1 MENSDTRTSTK
12 NGNVIVHVVQH
23 LAPGG
28 LETLVLEMLRFA
40 KAEDSVFVVSLEGNK
55 TVALRHWSKLL
66 DYRDQ
71 LCFLDK
77 APGFS
82 LTTLRTLKHILKRL
96 NANVV
101 HTHHIGPLLYGGIAT
116 RLLGIK
122 TLIHTEHDAWH
133 LNNQKAARLQ
143 TVLLKSLRPQVVADA
158 EFVADQITNKLGYL
172 RVSTIHNG
180 IDCEKFTNGNQNQ
193 ARERFSLPTDKFIV
207 GTAGRLEAVKGQE
220 ILIKAFSHLP
230 THTHL
235 AIAGNGSQRE
245 LLEAQVRTLG
255 LEDRVTFLGLVSDM
269 PHFYQSLNVFCLP
282 SLQEGFP
289 LSTLEAQACGVPCI
303 ASDVGAVK
311 ETLCPQ
317 TSALVEPNKVP
328 VLADALSQHLSEIP
342 RSPRAHILKHFDI
355 RNMVN
360 RYSML
365 AQGEDL

>member
-1 MENSDTRTSTK
+1 MHKSTCKKTNISRTQEWKTQTLEHQPRTA
-12 NGNVIVHVVQH
+12 NVIVHVVQH

-71 LCFLDK
+71 LYFLDK

-82 LTTLRTLKHILKRL
+82 LTTLRALKHILKRL

-180 IDCEKFTNGNQNQ
+180 G
-193 ARERFSLPTDKFIV
+193 LIV
-207 GTAGRLEAVKGQE
+207 KSSPMV
-220 ILIKAFSHLP
+220 IKTKPVSAF
-230 THTHL
+230 
-235 AIAGNGSQRE
+235 R
-245 LLEAQVRTLG
+245 
-255 LEDRVTFLGLVSDM
+255 
-269 PHFYQSLNVFCLP
+269 
-282 SLQEGFP
+282 FP
-289 LSTLEAQACGVPCI
+289 LIS
-303 ASDVGAVK
+303 S
-311 ETLCPQ
+311 
-317 TSALVEPNKVP
+317 
-328 VLADALSQHLSEIP
+328 LSEQQ
-342 RSPRAHILKHFDI
+342 
-355 RNMVN
+355 VV
-360 RYSML
+360 
-365 AQGEDL
+365 